1 MPNFESLRVI
11 GVSVKPKVPAHALRI
26 RISQLSHGLHE
37 YHLTAEAAEI
47 GLGENFRRVVNVDAV
62 LDKTPRQIFLKV
74 DLNTSGAFQCDRCI
88 EDFEQPVSG
97 RYTMFYVYDDLD
109 TATYPA
115 DEVQVI
121 TPDTPVIDLSED
133 VRQTV
138 LLSVPLKLLCKEDCK
153 GLCPRCG
160 VNRNQRDCE
169 CQETEDSSPW
179 RGLEGYMNR

>member
-11 GVSVKPKVPAHALRI
+11 GVSVKPNVPAHALRI
-26 RISQLSHGLHE
+26 RISQLSLGLHE

-47 GLGENFRRVVNVDAV
+47 GLAENFRRVVDVDAV

-74 DLNTSGAFQCDRCI
+74 DLKTSGLFECDRCI
-88 EDFEQPVSG
+88 EDFEQALLG

-109 TATYPA
+109 TAAYPA

-121 TPDTPVIDLSED
+121 TPDTPVLDLSED

-138 LLSVPLKLLCKEDCK
+138 LLSVPLKLLCREDCR

-160 VNRNQRDCE
+160 ANRNQRSCDCQVE
-169 CQETEDSSPW
+169 AESPPW
-179 RGLEGYMNR
+179 RGLEGLMNR